1 MALETAAAADIPALP
16 SVELT
21 AHPGDLFNI
30 DAALT
35 EEERA
40 IRDTIRAFVD
50 EKILPIIG
58 DCGSTMVPGCAGES
72 LATPRGRIDWH
83 SRSRSRT
90 GMSKRSES
98 D

>member
-1 MALETAAAADIPALP
+1 MATDAFAAAAIPALP

-40 IRDTIRAFVD
+40 IRDTIRAFVN

-58 DCGSTMVPGCAGES
+58 D
-72 LATPRGRIDWH
+72 
-83 SRSRSRT
+83 
-90 GMSKRSES
+90 
-98 D
+98 